1 MTCVPF
7 AHGLFGAAFFI
18 LSCSLLRA
26 AVPGELVTAL
36 FPSGERVTGR
46 IVEQN
51 ATRLIIESP
60 VLGRIDA
67 PAAGVT
73 ITRTDVP
80 PGAEKPAPVDLK
92 SLSLLGGFLHALANP
107 APQPGWTD
115 WFKGWHGLATVGWH
129 HERRANVDR
138 TNVITFG
145 EIAKKVRATEMRLTG
160 FYLAQEAADKSE
172 IDHRDFR
179 LRLRHGFG
187 SRWVLQNESTWTR
200 NPLLLDFQQIT
211 SSTSLNYRFWHGPRG
226 EFQAGP
232 SFVWSD
238 TRVDPLRPL
247 APYIRFLTGRAPE
260 PWVFRHTGAGGQAHF
275 RWLPLSWLTFESD
288 ASLMDLRDI
297 VPGVDLQARTAKSR
311 VSMLLRKPWSV
322 GLRHQYNR
330 LRFRGNFFGILPLRL
345 LSKESLV
352 WLDIGYHF

>member
-1 MTCVPF
+1 MQ
-7 AHGLFGAAFFI
+7 
-18 LSCSLLRA
+18 
-26 AVPGELVTAL
+26 

-60 VLGRIDA
+60 TLGRIDA

-80 PGAEKPAPVDLK
+80 PAAEKPAPLDLK
-92 SLSLLGGFLHALANP
+92 SLSNLGSLLHALANP

-129 HERRANVDR
+129 HERRSTVDR
-138 TNVITFG
+138 ANVITFG
-145 EIAKKVRATEMRLTG
+145 EIAKKARATEVRLTG
-160 FYLAQEAADKSE
+160 FYLAQEAADKRE

-179 LRLRHGFG
+179 LRLRQGFG
-187 SRWVLQNESTWTR
+187 SRWVLQNESSWTR
-200 NPLLLDFQQIT
+200 NPLLFDFEQVT
-211 SSTSLNYRFWHGPRG
+211 SSTALNYRFWHGPRG

-260 PWVFRHTGAGGQAHF
+260 PWVFRHTGAGRQAHF
-275 RWLPLSWLTFESD
+275 RWLPLAWLTFESD

-297 VPGVDLQARTAKSR
+297 VPGVDLQAHTAKSR